1 MGEYIFAK
9 HNAQLTCIRCSLQ
22 IPELPNYNR
31 LFVNSPVEKTRTTE
45 GLRAKQRA
53 KRQPSNILGAVDI
66 NDDGIV
72 DGVELKL
79 STYLRSL
86 PGDSHGLTARSAN
99 KFRIKEGKKLM
110 VKQFINEHGFK
121 KVHSFAPQLCG
132 DSVESTIEKLSNSPC
147 FKDDYRFLMIKASS
161 YKSKSKSRPTEVNS
175 SIPQKMLHWFTA
187 QIIDSY
193 SESAHC
199 VLLAIIS

>member
-1 MGEYIFAK
+1 MAHFV
-9 HNAQLTCIRCSLQ
+9 RWSFQ
-22 IPELPNYNR
+22 IPEAPNYNR
-31 LFVNSPVEKTRTTE
+31 LFVNSPTEKTRTTE

-79 STYLRSL
+79 STYLRSV
-86 PGDSHGLTARSAN
+86 PVSHGLTARSAYN
-99 KFRIKEGKKLM
+99 VRVKEGKKMM
-110 VKQFINEHGFK
+110 VKNFIDEHGFD

-132 DSVESTIEKLSNSPC
+132 DNVESTIDKLSNSPC

-161 YKSKSKSRPTEVNS
+161 YMSKSTSRPTTANFS
-175 SIPQKMLHWFTA
+175 YPRKFLHCHHTHTT
-187 QIIDSY
+187 IIERIGTSRLDIVY
-193 SESAHC
+193 FPAVDAIFLC
-199 VLLAIIS
+199 VRAG